1 MSSAGSG
8 GPGAERL
15 SGVAHAS
22 DTAHLPA
29 TSDVSG
35 IADTS
40 VGPVPVVMLVHGG
53 FWRSVWG
60 ADLMDAPAVDLTAR
74 GYATWNVEYRRP
86 DHHGWQAT
94 TADVAAGL
102 AALHDLATTDRR
114 IDPRRVAVAGH
125 SAGGQLALR
134 LAADT
139 GPSGLAFA
147 VSLAGV
153 VDLREGDRR
162 RMGAGAV
169 AAALGGSHEDVPWV
183 YAAADPLSRLPLGVP
198 HLVVQGRDDDL
209 DLVDMARRYTAA
221 ARAAGDHVIH
231 LEHPGDHFAVID
243 PATPIWAATVE
254 ELARH
259 LHP

>member
-1 MSSAGSG
+1 
-8 GPGAERL
+8 
-15 SGVAHAS
+15 
-22 DTAHLPA
+22 
-29 TSDVSG
+29 
-35 IADTS
+35 
-40 VGPVPVVMLVHGG
+40 MLVHGG